1 MACRQNAYTIRFWI
15 DGWPDASLSFLIT
28 VQEIRQRPTTT
39 FNTIDIRGFSLAL
52 QRVRGAKARNFA
64 TDSHKI

>member
-15 DGWPDASLSFLIT
+15 DGWPTQVLAFDHGA
-28 VQEIRQRPTTT
+28 EIRQRQQQHQR
-39 FNTIDIRGFSLAL
+39 IDIRGSSLAL